1 MHQHA
6 KRIVNGLVELIGS
19 NLPSNHHP
27 QEVCTYLYVCDE
39 NKRWNCIFST
49 RSGALSTDFYAQ
61 MGAEANQTTTER
73 IFYKFSN
80 ESGGVRVLICK
91 TSKKRKRKISHQR
104 DSTMFSTSFF

>member
-19 NLPSNHHP
+19 NLRSNHHP

-39 NKRWNCIFST
+39 NKRWNYIFST

-61 MGAEANQTTTER
+61 MGAEANQTT
-73 IFYKFSN
+73 I
-80 ESGGVRVLICK
+80 ESGSVRSAYLQDKQEEEEKNLPPEGFNNV
-91 TSKKRKRKISHQR
+91 
-104 DSTMFSTSFF
+104 FY